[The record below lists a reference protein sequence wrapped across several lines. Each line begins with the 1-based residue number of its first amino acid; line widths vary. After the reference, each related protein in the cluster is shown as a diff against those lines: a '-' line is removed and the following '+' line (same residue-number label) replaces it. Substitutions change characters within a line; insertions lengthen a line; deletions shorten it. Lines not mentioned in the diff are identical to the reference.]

1 VLEASLRKPIDLMT
15 RRERAIVRALQQHH
29 ARLSA
34 DLMQRGL
41 FDRRVERA
49 AEAQSALLETAL
61 AHCEARIDALSHL
74 SSLHTDEL
82 QLVFALA
89 RD

>member
-1 VLEASLRKPIDLMT
+1 LRQPIELMT

-41 FDRRVERA
+41 FDRRMERM
-49 AEAQSALLETAL
+49 AEAQSALLEVAL
-61 AHCEARIDALSHL
+61 TQCEARLESLVQLSRVR
-74 SSLHTDEL
+74 TDEL
-82 QLVFALA
+82 QLVFALG